1 MTEQEFN
8 DNKKKITK
16 KIMEQLNIPMVK
28 GNELYYE
35 NHSKS

>member
-16 KIMEQLNIPMVK
+16 KIMETLNIPMVK

-35 NHSKS
+35 KS